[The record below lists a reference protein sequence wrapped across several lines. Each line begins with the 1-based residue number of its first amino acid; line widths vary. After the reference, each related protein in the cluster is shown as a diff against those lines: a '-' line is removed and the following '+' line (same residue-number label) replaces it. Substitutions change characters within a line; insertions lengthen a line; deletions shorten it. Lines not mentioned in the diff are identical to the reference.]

1 MIDIAR
7 APLERKPTTNQPFT
21 VGGGKIQR
29 KLRFGGFVFVPF
41 SFPATFPR
49 VCFIDEAIHELFSIV
64 GKNRCCH
71 LMLGLL
77 IIKSSERVEV
87 YGAVGL
93 GGGI

>member
-1 MIDIAR
+1 M
-7 APLERKPTTNQPFT
+7 
-21 VGGGKIQR
+21 GGGRDYKG
-29 KLRFGGFVFVPF
+29 KLRFGGVVFVPF

-77 IIKSSERVEV
+77 IIKSSKRVEV
-87 YGAVGL
+87 CGAVRV